1 MECCMNDL
9 FIQGL
14 TIDWNRVRPYNYV
27 RQIPA
32 ISGIDTF
39 TFHKP
44 ITFFVGENGSGKST
58 LLEAIAVAYGF
69 NAEGGTKNYSFS
81 TYNSHSELC
90 EAMTISK
97 GYRRPK
103 FGYFLR
109 AESFYNVATKE
120 IDYSDDDHPSKGY
133 HQKSHG
139 ESFLAIA
146 QDYMG
151 ADGVYIFD
159 EPEAALS
166 PQRQLTLLINIYRCA
181 QEGAQFII
189 VSHSPILLGMP
200 DAEIFSFDNGTIHP
214 CQYEDTDSYVI
225 TKTFV
230 NNRQHYL
237 NQLLNEDT
245 KCRKRTFHKTDS
257 TLKELWQQVAEK
269 KSCEAKQK
277 ELTAQRDTLADRL
290 KMLEKS
296 KLAEQADVDR
306 LEGHSLAA
314 FFYQVIG
321 KMDEK
326 LDKEQ
331 IGRAHV

>member
-1 MECCMNDL
+1 MNDL

-159 EPEAALS
+159 EPEAGIDLWS
-166 PQRQLTLLINIYRCA
+166 FNSLIKVFEKMRDEINGSILIISHQERILNIA
-181 QEGAQFII
+181 DKII
-189 VSHSPILLGMP
+189 VIANGSVDSIGSKEEIMP
-200 DAEIFSFDNGTIHP
+200 RLMNQPST
-214 CQYEDTDSYVI
+214 CKTLTD
-225 TKTFV
+225 K
-230 NNRQHYL
+230 
-237 NQLLNEDT
+237 
-245 KCRKRTFHKTDS
+245 
-257 TLKELWQQVAEK
+257 A
-269 KSCEAKQK
+269 
-277 ELTAQRDTLADRL
+277 
-290 KMLEKS
+290 
-296 KLAEQADVDR
+296 
-306 LEGHSLAA
+306 
-314 FFYQVIG
+314 
-321 KMDEK
+321 
-326 LDKEQ
+326 
-331 IGRAHV
+331 